1 MSGKNI
7 YFGDKKIKKASF
19 TKKKKKKNAAKIDGI
34 DVNKILVF
42 QEEPYATKDSFKY
55 FIWYNDDDVIRP
67 LCIKLPQITGY
78 IRKFDDNTTMSFRVS
93 NKQLLKKYNQTWKK
107 VWLNIKF
114 DSEPVCRDNNKYIK
128 NKNKIIRWYCYYKFS
143 G

>member
-7 YFGDKKIKKASF
+7 YFGDKKIKKANF
-19 TKKKKKKNAAKIDGI
+19 TKKKKNAAKIDGI
-34 DVNKILVF
+34 DVNKILVLK
-42 QEEPYATKDSFKY
+42 EEPYATKDSFKY

-78 IRKFDDNTTMSFRVS
+78 IRKFDDNTTMSFRIS

-107 VWLNIKF
+107 VKF
-114 DSEPVCRDNNKYIK
+114 D
-128 NKNKIIRWYCYYKFS
+128 
-143 G
+143 